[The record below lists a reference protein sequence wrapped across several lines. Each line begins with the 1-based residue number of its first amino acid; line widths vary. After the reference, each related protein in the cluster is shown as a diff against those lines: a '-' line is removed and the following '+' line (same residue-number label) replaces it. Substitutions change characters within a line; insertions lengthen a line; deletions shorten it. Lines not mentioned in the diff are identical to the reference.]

1 MVYREPRPE
10 EVVVRQPL
18 SSGLLMTGRMHMDVR
33 SGVEKKLL
41 RRLQVKRGDLLL
53 DELKV
58 GDSCSFHRNLYLHH
72 VGDP

>member
-1 MVYREPRPE
+1 
-10 EVVVRQPL
+10 
-18 SSGLLMTGRMHMDVR
+18 MDVR